1 VPDLTLQTNRNANF
15 RSFVVKKLG
24 IFAALVA
31 VSTVLTLLAV
41 RRDDAA
47 VAPVAQD
54 AAMPAKETAKAIVPD
69 DGCKL
74 AGAIPDC
81 EAVMARLRSGG
92 TYGDS
97 DTGDA
102 KVLLFDPE
110 PVSRHEV
117 ANDDGSEARDRI
129 HAAETADRIKRAN
142 SSNAAQLAQYGRDIA
157 ARRYA
162 SERSNA
168 IDAMNRRRPYRN

>member
-1 VPDLTLQTNRNANF
+1 VPDRLFQTNRNANVW
-15 RSFVVKKLG
+15 SFVVKKLG
-24 IFAALVA
+24 IFAGLLA
-31 VSTVLTLLAV
+31 VSIVLTLFAM
-41 RRDDAA
+41 RSDKAA

-54 AAMPAKETAKAIVPD
+54 AAMAAKQAAPD

-81 EAVMARLRSGG
+81 EAVMARLRAGG

-97 DTGDA
+97 DSGDA
-102 KVLLFDPE
+102 SVLLFDPA

-129 HAAETADRIKRAN
+129 HAAETADKIKKAN
-142 SSNAAQLAQYGRDIA
+142 SDNAAQLANYGRA
-157 ARRYA
+157 VASRRYA
-162 SERSNA
+162 NERSNA

>member
-1 VPDLTLQTNRNANF
+1 M
-15 RSFVVKKLG
+15 KKPG
-24 IFAALVA
+24 IFAALMA
-31 VSTVLTLLAV
+31 VSTIMILFAV
-41 RRDDAA
+41 RSDDAA

-54 AAMPAKETAKAIVPD
+54 AAIPANQTVPD
-69 DGCKL
+69 DGCNL

-81 EAVMARLRSGG
+81 AAVMARLRSGG
-92 TYGDS
+92 TYGNS
-97 DTGDA
+97 ETGDA
-102 KVLLFDPE
+102 RVLLFDPE

-142 SSNAAQLAQYGRDIA
+142 SSNAAQLAQYSRDIA
-157 ARRYA
+157 SRRYA

-168 IDAMNRRRPYRN
+168 IDAMNRRRPYR

>member
-1 VPDLTLQTNRNANF
+1 M
-15 RSFVVKKLG
+15 KKLG
-24 IFAALVA
+24 IFAALMA
-31 VSTVLTLLAV
+31 VSTVLILFAV
-41 RRDDAA
+41 KRDDAA

-54 AAMPAKETAKAIVPD
+54 AAVPAKPSRARRWLQ
-69 DGCKL
+69 L

-81 EAVMARLRSGG
+81 AAVMARLRSGG

-97 DTGDA
+97 ETGDA

-110 PVSRHEV
+110 PVSRREV
-117 ANDDGSEARDRI
+117 ANDDGSEARDRAL
-129 HAAETADRIKRAN
+129 AAEIADRIKRAN
-142 SSNAAQLAQYGRDIA
+142 SNNAAQLAQYSRDIA

>member
-1 VPDLTLQTNRNANF
+1 M
-15 RSFVVKKLG
+15 KKLG
-24 IFAALVA
+24 IFAALMA
-31 VSTVLTLLAV
+31 VSTVLTLFAV
-41 RRDDAA
+41 KRDDAA

-54 AAMPAKETAKAIVPD
+54 AAVPANQAVPD

-97 DTGDA
+97 ETGDA
-102 KVLLFDPE
+102 RVLLFDPE

-117 ANDDGSEARDRI
+117 ANDDGSEALDRI

-142 SSNAAQLAQYGRDIA
+142 SSNAAQLAQYSRDIA

>member
-1 VPDLTLQTNRNANF
+1 VPDQVLQTNRNANV

-24 IFAALVA
+24 IFAALLA

-41 RRDDAA
+41 KRDDAA

-54 AAMPAKETAKAIVPD
+54 AAVPAKEIVPD

-102 KVLLFDPE
+102 RVLLFDPA

-117 ANDDGSEARDRI
+117 ANDDGSEALDRI

-142 SSNAAQLAQYGRDIA
+142 LNNAAQLADYSRAIA
-157 ARRYA
+157 SRRYA
-162 SERSNA
+162 SDRSNA

>member
-1 VPDLTLQTNRNANF
+1 LQTKRNANV

-24 IFAALVA
+24 IFAALMA
-31 VSTVLTLLAV
+31 ASTVLTLFAI

-54 AAMPAKETAKAIVPD
+54 TAIPAKQAAPD

-102 KVLLFDPE
+102 KVLLFDPA

-117 ANDDGSEARDRI
+117 ANDDGSEALDRI

-142 SSNAAQLAQYGRDIA
+142 SSNAAQLADYNRAIA
-157 ARRYA
+157 SRRYA

>member
-1 VPDLTLQTNRNANF
+1 VPDLTLQTNRNANVW
-15 RSFVVKKLG
+15 SFVVKKLG
-24 IFAALVA
+24 IFAALLA
-31 VSTVLTLLAV
+31 VSIVLTLFAM
-41 RRDDAA
+41 RSDKAA

-54 AAMPAKETAKAIVPD
+54 AAMPAKQVAPD

-92 TYGDS
+92 TYGGSDS
-97 DTGDA
+97 SDA
-102 KVLLFDPE
+102 SVLLFDPA

-117 ANDDGSEARDRI
+117 ANDDGSEALDRI
-129 HAAETADRIKRAN
+129 HAAEIADRIKRAN
-142 SSNAAQLAQYGRDIA
+142 LDNAAQLADYSRAIA
-157 ARRYA
+157 SRRYA
-162 SERSNA
+162 SDRSNA

>member
-1 VPDLTLQTNRNANF
+1 VPDRLLQTNRNANV
-15 RSFVVKKLG
+15 RSFVVKKPG
-24 IFAALVA
+24 IFAALLA
-31 VSTVLTLLAV
+31 VSTALTLLAV
-41 RRDDAA
+41 KRDDAA

-54 AAMPAKETAKAIVPD
+54 AAMAAKEIVPD

-92 TYGDS
+92 NYGDS

-102 KVLLFDPE
+102 RVLLFDPA

-117 ANDDGSEARDRI
+117 ANDDGSEALDRI
-129 HAAETADRIKRAN
+129 HAAEIADRIKRAN
-142 SSNAAQLAQYGRDIA
+142 LDNAAQLADYSRAIA
-157 ARRYA
+157 SRRYA
-162 SERSNA
+162 NDRSNA